1 MLEKNAIVLAPLY
14 LFCVLTHITAQP
26 CSSNSA
32 CNNGACENGTC
43 VCFSGYVTYK
53 NSPCNYEQKQKLT
66 AFLLSFFSGT
76 FGADWFYLARG
87 NSGYLVAG
95 CFKLITSLVLM
106 VAMCFG
112 CCTSICMLID
122 RPSIKKFGCCLSISI
137 GIPMAVC
144 SLINVIWCTI
154 DWIRVLAD
162 AFKDGN
168 GVGLQNW

>member
-1 MLEKNAIVLAPLY
+1 MLKAEALLLIFWC
-14 LFCVLTHITAQP
+14 LFFILTSTIAQP
-26 CSSNSA
+26 CSTNSI
-32 CNNGACENGTC
+32 CNNGVCENGTC

-53 NSPCNYEQKQKLT
+53 NSPCSYEQKQKLT

-95 CFKLITSLVLM
+95 CFKLITGLVLL
-106 VAMCFG
+106 VGICFG

-122 RPSIKKFGCCLSISI
+122 RPSVKKIGFCLTVSI
-137 GIPMAVC
+137 GIPIIVC
-144 SLINVIWCTI
+144 SLINVIWCTV

-162 AFKDGN
+162 GFKDGN
-168 GVGLQNW
+168 GVSLQNW